1 MYAWRRILS
10 MEKCGGFAVRTGVGG
25 VARGARFCSGR
36 EAATHVAAKAAC
48 VHVRLACAF
57 VLLRCPKA
65 PLRETWLPLLAPPPC
80 RMTMRRGGV
89 ISALDAREPRS
100 ARQRARPLRGRHSAG
115 LHGSLRA
122 SGGQG
127 YFDTTLQRCMHLPH
141 GGSGATLGSVCFA
154 VKMFP
159 FRSIR

>member
-1 MYAWRRILS
+1 MLICKMYAWRRILS

-65 PLRETWLPLLAPPPC
+65 PLRETWLPLLSPPLPC
-80 RMTMRRGGV
+80 RMTMRGGV

-100 ARQRARPLRGRHSAG
+100 ARQRARPCGAAIRSASMLAPPLFKKPLIYSGNKSAPCPKKLLPLWERHAN
-115 LHGSLRA
+115 L
-122 SGGQG
+122 
-127 YFDTTLQRCMHLPH
+127 F
-141 GGSGATLGSVCFA
+141 
-154 VKMFP
+154 
-159 FRSIR
+159 I